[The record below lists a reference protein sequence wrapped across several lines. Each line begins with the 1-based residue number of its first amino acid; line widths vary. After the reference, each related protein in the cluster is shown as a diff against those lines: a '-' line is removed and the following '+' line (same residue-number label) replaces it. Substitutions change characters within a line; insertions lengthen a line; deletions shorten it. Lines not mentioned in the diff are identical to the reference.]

1 MSQRD
6 VKKAFLRYDEDDSG
20 EVSARNFER
29 VLDKLGFD
37 LDKDVIEAF
46 DGKYLKFVKL
56 CEGEDDDDDDV
67 DGVLKK
73 LRKESRALRRS
84 LEGDISERKLR
95 NAADDAE
102 IDASTQDLK
111 MLTKSFEGRRDDIDG
126 DKLQRALSKGDASDD
141 DDKILRKLSK
151 EVKRLNRK
159 DPDYERVLRDFER
172 DDGELSKKD
181 FRKALE
187 RLGMEFDDDD
197 VEELV
202 EKFGRRGVVKSRK
215 VPRSH

>member
-1 MSQRD
+1 M
-6 VKKAFLRYDEDDSG
+6 G
-20 EVSARNFER
+20 
-29 VLDKLGFD
+29 
-37 LDKDVIEAF
+37 
-46 DGKYLKFVKL
+46 
-56 CEGEDDDDDDV
+56 GEDEDDDDV

-84 LEGDISERKLR
+84 LEGEISERKLR
-95 NAADDAE
+95 NAADDAGVRL
-102 IDASTQDLK
+102 STADLK

-141 DDKILRKLSK
+141 DDKVLRKLSK

-172 DDGELSKKD
+172 DEGELSKKD

-197 VEELV
+197 VEELA
-202 EKFGRRGVVKSRK
+202 ERFGRRGVVKSRK
-215 VPRSH
+215 FLEAVDKDRSSDDDDDKVTRAC

>member
-1 MSQRD
+1 M
-6 VKKAFLRYDEDDSG
+6 G
-20 EVSARNFER
+20 
-29 VLDKLGFD
+29 
-37 LDKDVIEAF
+37 
-46 DGKYLKFVKL
+46 
-56 CEGEDDDDDDV
+56 DDDDV
-67 DGVLKK
+67 DGVLRK

-95 NAADDAE
+95 NAADDAGVRL
-102 IDASTQDLK
+102 STADLK
-111 MLTKSFEGRRDDIDG
+111 ALTKSFEGRRDDIDG
-126 DKLQRALSKGDASDD
+126 DKLQRALSKDNDSDE
-141 DDKILRKLSK
+141 DDKVLRKLSK

-197 VEELV
+197 VDELV
-202 EKFGRRGVVKSRK
+202 ERFGRRGIVKSRK
-215 VPRSH
+215 FLEAVEKDRDGSSDDDDDKVKKACKGLQKKLKRAFEKADDDEEGRVSRKKFS